1 MPEAAILPGPLS
13 HPMDV
18 SYSRLIRM
26 GRVVSIVLSAA
37 LIAVLMAAAILA
49 VQARAQEQVHSTD
62 LEKFSGVYELSPKQF
77 VYIQP
82 WPGDET
88 KLAYSDE
95 AGQLRALIPVAESIF
110 SAGPGLLLFTP
121 TELQI
126 TFIQNSEGKVTRL
139 IREQNGFPDRS
150 ARRLAAYKR
159 EMVSFRNG
167 EISLEGILFAPSG
180 KGVHPAM
187 VLIHGTG
194 AGDRNTVLPIVH
206 FLVRHGMALLSY
218 DKRGVGGSTGD
229 WHTVSLEELAGDA
242 LAAVKFLQSRKE
254 IDSKKIGV
262 FGVSQGGWVAPLA
275 ASQSNDIAFVIS
287 VSGPAMSPAEVEL
300 GRLAHN
306 LHARGFS
313 ENAVQEALAL
323 RKLLDQVARGKL
335 SWEEF
340 QAAAEKSRKT
350 KWFPHAHVPPS
361 ADSWLFEHWRR
372 LPLDYAPGPVIAKL
386 HVPVLALFGGLD
398 HTVLPDQNAEKWRV
412 ALEEGEVA
420 DYTIKIF
427 PSGNHMLLEARTG
440 TQEEYPTLKRFVPGY
455 EPMLL
460 DWLRERTIL
469 AR

>member
-1 MPEAAILPGPLS
+1 
-13 HPMDV
+13 
-18 SYSRLIRM
+18 M
-26 GRVVSIVLSAA
+26 GRVASIVL
-37 LIAVLMAAAILA
+37 IAAAILA
-49 VQARAQEQVHSTD
+49 VHARAQEKVRLTD
-62 LEKFSGVYELSPKQF
+62 LEKFSGVYELSPEQF

-82 WPGDET
+82 WPGDAT

-95 AGQLRALIPVAESIF
+95 KGQLRALIPISESIF
-110 SAGPGLLLFTP
+110 SAGPGLLVFTP

-126 TFIQNSEGKVTRL
+126 TFVQNSEGEVTSLVRQ
-139 IREQNGFPDRS
+139 QNGFPDRT
-150 ARRLAAYKR
+150 ARRLEAYKR
-159 EMVSFRNG
+159 EIVRFRSG
-167 EISLEGILFAPSG
+167 GIILEGILFAPSG
-180 KGVHPAM
+180 EGVHPAM
-187 VLIHGTG
+187 VLIHGSG

-206 FLVRHGMALLSY
+206 FLVRHGIALLSY

-229 WHTVSLEELAGDA
+229 WHIVSLEELAGDA

-262 FGVSQGGWVAPLA
+262 FGASQGGWVAPLA

-300 GRLAHN
+300 GQLARN

-323 RKLLDQVARGKL
+323 RKLLDQVTRGKL
-335 SWEEF
+335 SWEDF
-340 QAAAEKSRKT
+340 QAAAETSRKT

-361 ADSWLFEHWRR
+361 ANSWMFEHWRR
-372 LPLDYAPGPVIAKL
+372 LPMDYAPGPVIAKL
-386 HVPVLALFGGLD
+386 QVPVLALFGGLD
-398 HTVLPDQNAEKWRV
+398 QTVLPDQNAEKWRV
-412 ALEEGEVA
+412 ALQEGEVA

-440 TQEEYPTLKRFVPGY
+440 TREEYPTLKRFVPGY
-455 EPMLL
+455 APLLL

-469 AR
+469 VR

>member
-1 MPEAAILPGPLS
+1 
-13 HPMDV
+13 
-18 SYSRLIRM
+18 M
-26 GRVVSIVLSAA
+26 GRVVSIVLSAV
-37 LIAVLMAAAILA
+37 LIAAAILA
-49 VQARAQEQVHSTD
+49 VHARAQEKVHSTD

-95 AGQLRALIPVAESIF
+95 VGQLRALIPMEEGIF
-110 SAGPGLLLFTP
+110 SAGPGLLVFTP

-126 TFIQNSEGKVTRL
+126 TFVQNSEGEVTRL
-139 IREQNGFPDRS
+139 IRRQNGYPDRS
-150 ARRLAAYKR
+150 AGRLAAYKR
-159 EMVSFRNG
+159 EIVSFRNG
-167 EISLEGILFAPSG
+167 GISLEGILFAPSG

-242 LAAVKFLQSRKE
+242 RAAVKFLQSRKE

-335 SWEEF
+335 SWEDF
-340 QAAAEKSRKT
+340 QATAEKSRKT

-440 TQEEYPTLKRFVPGY
+440 TIEEYPALKRFVPGY
-455 EPMLL
+455 EPLLL